1 MTDSTSNW
9 VDDHMIF
16 IGGSDEDNEKLKQAV
31 VARLHKEFAK
41 RPNTKQKA
49 DGDD

>member
-1 MTDSTSNW
+1 
-9 VDDHMIF
+9 MIF